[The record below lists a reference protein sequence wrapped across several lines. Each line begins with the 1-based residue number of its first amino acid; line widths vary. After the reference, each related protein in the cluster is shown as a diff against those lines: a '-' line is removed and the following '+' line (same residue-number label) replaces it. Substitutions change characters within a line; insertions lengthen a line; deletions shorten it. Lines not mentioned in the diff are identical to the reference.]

1 MMNGMNMKKMAS
13 MMGGDP
19 SMKIEIEPM
28 EKESEGVDEKEIMM
42 NALQETEDMIM
53 NSLLPAIQ
61 KIKQMEGN
69 EYE

>member
-1 MMNGMNMKKMAS
+1 MMNMKKMAS
-13 MMGGDP
+13 MMSGDP

-28 EKESEGVDEKEIMM
+28 EREGEGINEKEIMM

-61 KIKQMEGN
+61 KIKNMEGN